1 MNIHL
6 KGELVDGI
14 EVATVIR
21 AGLQVPVVY
30 VPASVDDETVQRAMD
45 TFPEG
50 YLIKSFGEHDL
61 KAVVKLAL
69 GNRPPRIRLPVSP
82 VERTGG

>member
-1 MNIHL
+1 MDIHL

-30 VPASVDDETVQRAMD
+30 VLASVDDETVPRAMD

-50 YLIKSFGEHDL
+50 YLIKSFDEHDL

-69 GNRPPRIRLPVSP
+69 GNRPPRIRPPVSP